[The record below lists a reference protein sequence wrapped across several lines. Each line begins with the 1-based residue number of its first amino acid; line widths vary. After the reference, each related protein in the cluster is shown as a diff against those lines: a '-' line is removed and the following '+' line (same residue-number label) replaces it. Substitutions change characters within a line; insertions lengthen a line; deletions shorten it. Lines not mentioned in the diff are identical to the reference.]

1 MSVFFTSISHSLASL
16 WPDQQHQC
24 IFAFS
29 LNRRTVQKYV
39 CFYTTFFF
47 VRSVLHFIYIFMTK
61 ITTKIPTKLPIFEI
75 FSMYVL
81 LLCVVFFKLL
91 VFSFQCVHKM
101 LFTLCKRFD
110 SINALFFLP
119 FRIIPIRRSARCSFF
134 LSVPCMFCL
143 YIAINVAFEYA
154 II

>member
-1 MSVFFTSISHSLASL
+1 MSVFFHKHLPLFSFAVARSTT
-16 WPDQQHQC
+16 PMYFC
-24 IFAFS
+24 ILVKSSNCSKICVF
-29 LNRRTVQKYV
+29 LHHL
-39 CFYTTFFF
+39 FF

-134 LSVPCMFCL
+134 FICSMHVLFI
-143 YIAINVAFEYA
+143 YRY
-154 II
+154 